1 MRLFRLFIVLLL
13 ALSISSC
20 ALSENSKKE
29 KEKENENS
37 DGRNQYI
44 PQNSVTMTAKI
55 TDVDEKITVE
65 VLESDYT
72 SGTHLVITSDSTIF
86 LGKNGNEISRS
97 DLKEND
103 VVEISYSGQV
113 MLSYPPQIVALQ
125 IKIAE

>member
-20 ALSENSKKE
+20 ALSENSKN
-29 KEKENENS
+29 EKENENS
-37 DGRNQYI
+37 DDQNQYI

>member
-20 ALSENSKKE
+20 ALSENSKN
-29 KEKENENS
+29 EKENENS
-37 DGRNQYI
+37 DDRNQYI

-72 SGTHLVITSDSTIF
+72 SGTHLVITSDSTIY

>member
-1 MRLFRLFIVLLL
+1 MRLFRLFITLLL

-20 ALSENSKKE
+20 ALSENSKN
-29 KEKENENS
+29 EKENENS
-37 DGRNQYI
+37 DDQNQHI

-55 TDVDEKITVE
+55 TDVGEKITVE

-86 LGKNGNEISRS
+86 LGKNGNEISRF

>member
-1 MRLFRLFIVLLL
+1 MRLFRLFITLLL

-20 ALSENSKKE
+20 ALSENSKN
-29 KEKENENS
+29 EKENENS
-37 DGRNQYI
+37 DDQNQYI